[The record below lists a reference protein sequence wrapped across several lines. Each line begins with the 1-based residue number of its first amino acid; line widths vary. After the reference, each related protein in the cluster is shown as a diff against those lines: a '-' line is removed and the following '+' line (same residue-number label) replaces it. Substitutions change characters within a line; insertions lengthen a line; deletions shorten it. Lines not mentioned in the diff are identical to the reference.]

1 MPVNHS
7 NFQAFTVKSHKG
19 KINFL
24 TTPCGASIAFLNKKG
39 LKIPIIV
46 NVTGLW
52 DTGATGSVITSK
64 LVAELDLK
72 PFTKTNV
79 SHAAGTS
86 EGVPVYKINVYLP
99 NGVGVQMVNVTL
111 GELPPKM
118 DMLIGMDI
126 ITTGDFAITNKGGN
140 YFFFQGSQL

>member
-1 MPVNHS
+1 M
-7 NFQAFTVKSHKG
+7 F
-19 KINFL
+19 
-24 TTPCGASIAFLNKKG
+24 
-39 LKIPIIV
+39 
-46 NVTGLW
+46 
-52 DTGATGSVITSK
+52 
-64 LVAELDLK
+64 
-72 PFTKTNV
+72 